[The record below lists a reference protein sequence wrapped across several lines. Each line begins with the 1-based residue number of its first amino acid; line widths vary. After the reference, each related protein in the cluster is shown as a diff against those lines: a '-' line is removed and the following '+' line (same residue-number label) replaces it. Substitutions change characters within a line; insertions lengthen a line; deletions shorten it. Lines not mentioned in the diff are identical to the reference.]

1 MSEIVPETGSART
14 FAGSGFGGKTVD
26 GCAAISFKPSASVAI
41 GGVPLAR
48 SSTAKPYP
56 KPRPDADFYLTV
68 SSATACHHARRN
80 RMLSPGSPRSRA
92 PEEPVAC

>member
-14 FAGSGFGGKTVD
+14 VAGSGFGGKTVD

-48 SSTAKPYP
+48 PRAVQKTSAPIGFSSTTLKQA
-56 KPRPDADFYLTV
+56 LMI
-68 SSATACHHARRN
+68 C
-80 RMLSPGSPRSRA
+80 LSGKFRGG
-92 PEEPVAC
+92 V